1 MKNGHVMRSRDLGAQ
16 GLDLTGVA
24 EAIEDD
30 VAALRRERFGNAL
43 TDAASRAGD
52 ESGLASKH
60 GFNPF
65 Y

>member
-1 MKNGHVMRSRDLGAQ
+1 MRSRDLGAQ
-16 GLDLTGVA
+16 RLDLAGVA
-24 EAIEDD
+24 EAVEDD

-43 TDAASRAGD
+43 TDAAGGSGD